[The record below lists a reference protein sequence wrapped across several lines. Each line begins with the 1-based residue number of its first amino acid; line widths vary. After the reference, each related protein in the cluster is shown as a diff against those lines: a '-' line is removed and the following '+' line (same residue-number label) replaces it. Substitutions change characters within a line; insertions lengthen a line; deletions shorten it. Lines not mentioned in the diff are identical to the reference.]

1 MILWVCVVCVIF
13 FWLSSLVS
21 FFIKANQKREERKHL
36 SFSSSTIMNW
46 FAIKTITFS
55 QEPKR
60 KSIFDVLLTY
70 FLKRLVVFSKSQI
83 KVLLLHVF
91 LVISHVKVGFVSS
104 KKEGF
109 LKRHLSYSCHEML
122 RFCLQIFLFF
132 EGIFKNDLIYFWI
145 TPVKLL
151 LDFHI
156 WLRKGVK
163 STCFWHKNK

>member
-1 MILWVCVVCVIF
+1 MEHHQYFQQVFFWRWEEIRHKRVFWSMIFVSVCCVCVIF

-36 SFSSSTIMNW
+36 SFDSSSTIMNW

-109 LKRHLSYSCHEML
+109 
-122 RFCLQIFLFF
+122 
-132 EGIFKNDLIYFWI
+132 FKEA
-145 TPVKLL
+145 P
-151 LDFHI
+151 
-156 WLRKGVK
+156 
-163 STCFWHKNK
+163 